1 MASIGF
7 GKSREKSQT
16 SGSNEVNPYAPTVA
30 PINTI
35 LGEAGNLFNQGQ
47 PDFLGGYDYNNLYS
61 DPTAQMLD
69 LEAQGAGLAD
79 AFNPMSTDIQSRFSS
94 AIAGTPT
101 GITSDYYNNLYNQ
114 GQTGSSYYDTLA
126 QGGGDPFF
134 NQMSMPT
141 NTYLDNVL
149 RNTTDRISNQ
159 IGAEFAGMGRY
170 GGGASYADAVG
181 RGVGAEV
188 APLLVQ
194 ASENERQREFDA
206 LRDLDSNRF
215 NAGSG
220 LAELLADSSGNL
232 YNAQTN
238 ALVNASNAL
247 TNLADTRGDNIDFSY
262 GYAGMPNMRD
272 ERMNELDLMNAM
284 YTAQSPYENL
294 AMYSNF
300 ISPFAFGF
308 PTTITSGTSSGK
320 SSGFNFGI
328 G

>member
-16 SGSNEVNPYAPTVA
+16 SGSNEVNPYEPTVA

-220 LAELLADSSGNL
+220 LAELLGDTSGNL